1 MNVVDTRLK
10 EYKKRLDDEIHV
22 IEESGK
28 QEIEFYRGVI
38 SALEWCLDMLNVYF

>member
-1 MNVVDTRLK
+1 MVDTSLK
-10 EYKKRLDDEIHV
+10 AYKKFLEEEIRL